1 MDYQIYDLGRSVSDC
16 IRFKEKICPDIYQM
30 IIENYQKQRD
40 AAQINRMLA
49 YAKRMKFENQMKE
62 ALL

>member
-1 MDYQIYDLGRSVSDC
+1 
-16 IRFKEKICPDIYQM
+16 M

-40 AAQINRMLA
+40 AAQLDRMLA